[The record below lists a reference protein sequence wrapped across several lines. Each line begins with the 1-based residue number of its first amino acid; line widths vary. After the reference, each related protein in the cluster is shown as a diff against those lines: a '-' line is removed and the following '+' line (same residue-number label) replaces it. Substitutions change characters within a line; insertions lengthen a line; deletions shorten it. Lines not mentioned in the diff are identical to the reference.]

1 MCGLFYHAPVHLL
14 CTCVP
19 VHLRA
24 CAPVH
29 LRACQYALLVVLSG
43 NIAAFCSCGTGL
55 CAVALKGRF
64 DSITGVDLSPEM
76 AGKARSKGMCVFRGV
91 PLVLP
96 ERVACLC
103 CLS

>member
-14 CTCVP
+14 CTCV
-19 VHLRA
+19 
-24 CAPVH
+24 PVH

-76 AGKARSKGMCVFRGV
+76 AGKARSKGMCV
-91 PLVLP
+91 
-96 ERVACLC
+96 
-103 CLS
+103 LSGCPPSAP